1 MLLERSMN
9 ATGNAILDAG
19 LTRAETQS
27 VIVAENWRLLRYI
40 NIFRLLI
47 AIPAAALAL
56 SSAHISPFGD
66 TSRPWFAI
74 YSIAY
79 AAIALIAIATLH
91 QRRPSFE
98 TQTTMLAFLDV
109 AFITLIMHTSGG
121 LTSGLGL
128 LLVLSVA
135 ASSFLLGRR
144 MTIFFASLATVAILI
159 EYSWSFLTGVESWN
173 ADGYPQAGLLGLA
186 IFAAASLS
194 FTLAA
199 RLRATEALAEKRGV
213 DLANLAQV
221 NALIIERMQA
231 GVLVC
236 SPSAHV
242 VSANKAASQFLG
254 LQSSSPAPA
263 LADVNPDLATQ
274 LFQWL
279 ENPESRV
286 RRLLRTRS
294 GYTLLPRF
302 APIGETHNHGV
313 LVFLED
319 TSILRQQ
326 AQQLKMAALARL
338 TASIAHEIRN
348 PLGAIANA
356 GQLLAE
362 SSTGGREEQRLI
374 RIIEDQSRRM
384 NTIVESVMQ
393 LSRRDHVNPVRLE
406 LEPWLRDFVMQFS
419 EPLRLPPD
427 AIVILGPPEI
437 WVCFDP
443 DQLYQVAAN
452 LCQNALRHSPQFSGK
467 CLIEIETGIDD
478 ENLPF
483 LDVIDWGT
491 GVPPDVV
498 DNIFDPF
505 FTTTP
510 KGTGLGLYIAREL
523 CEGNGGRLEYHPG
536 EGVGARFRVTF
547 SKAEE
552 CAEIGL

>member
-1 MLLERSMN
+1 MN

-19 LTRAETQS
+19 LSRAETQS

-40 NIFRLLI
+40 NVFRLLI
-47 AIPAAALAL
+47 SVPAAALAL

-66 TSRPWFAI
+66 TSRPWFAV
-74 YSIAY
+74 YSIVY
-79 AAIALIAIATLH
+79 ALIALLTVETLR

-98 TQTTMLAFLDV
+98 TQTSILTFLDV
-109 AFITLIMHTSGG
+109 ALITLIMHTSGG

-128 LLVLSVA
+128 LLVISVA
-135 ASSFLLGRR
+135 ANSFILSRR
-144 MTIFFASLATVAILI
+144 ITVFFASLATVAIMI
-159 EYSWSFLTGVESWN
+159 EYSWGFLTGTQAWN
-173 ADGYPQAGLLGLA
+173 ADGYPQVGLLGIG
-186 IFAAASLS
+186 IFAASTLS
-194 FTLAA
+194 FTLAS

-213 DLANLAQV
+213 DLANLTQI
-221 NALIIERMQA
+221 NALIIERMQS

-236 SPSAHV
+236 DPAAHV
-242 VSANKAASQFLG
+242 VSANKAAMHFLG
-254 LQSSSPAPA
+254 MHPASPTPA
-263 LADVNPDLATQ
+263 LGDINNDLATQ

-286 RRLLRTRS
+286 RRLLRTRT

-302 APIGETHNHGV
+302 VSIGDSPRNGA

-356 GQLLAE
+356 GQLLSE
-362 SSTGGREEQRLI
+362 SASAGHEEQRLV

-384 NTIVESVMQ
+384 NTIIESVMQ
-393 LSRRDHVNPVRLE
+393 LSRRDRVNPVRLE
-406 LEPWLRDFVMQFS
+406 LDEWLREFVPQFC
-419 EPLRLPPD
+419 EPLKIHAD
-427 AIVILGPPEI
+427 AIAILGPPDV

-443 DQLYQVAAN
+443 DQLYQVVAN
-452 LCQNALRHSPQFSGK
+452 LCQNALRHSPAYSGK
-467 CLIEIETGIDD
+467 RLIEMETGTDE

-491 GVPPDVV
+491 GVAPDIV

-523 CEGNGGRLEYHPG
+523 CEGNGGRLEHHPG

-547 SKAEE
+547 SKAQE
-552 CAEIGL
+552 CAEYGL